1 MVASIGYWGFIPS
14 VTMTPSKYILTP
26 PDDLHPYVPSKNNDR
41 PEVYPDFDPWRH
53 TKREDEILL
62 NYVSKGY
69 YSSSKVNFE
78 SISARSSLQESLP
91 KLSDQLAEQFSQ
103 VIHIREGEVNKIFS
117 GRQDPNNSFFDDL
130 CGPGFALPGR
140 VTLTEHRRELWL
152 QELSS
157 PYASLHKLSKHIPHG
172 LKRRQVLEQCYMK
185 RIPLKRAA
193 WLIKCC
199 NSIEWKALI
208 TKQQQKQGYNIDVS
222 GQLLKEWTDNFV
234 YITEK
239 LIFEMKQHYNDPAQ
253 LKRWRGDVGYF
264 LKLLGNCYI
273 MDLLDKDIFHHWLVE
288 FCAKIEKFEL
298 LPLTLHIL
306 MVFWDGIC
314 QKVEE
319 STLSQ
324 PLFLVSKTA
333 EMLLSKYY
341 TVSHSKS
348 MIDEEKYIINDNKKN
363 NKIRESILSTLRF
376 LICKLFQE
384 QSLEAFIFPNSSWDL
399 YKPILYEIVGNF
411 QASPERLR
419 ETRKKLELISYR
431 NESLRFSS
439 SLRDEASSTEAST
452 QSNSTIMN
460 TEVDITR
467 LPFVDTKFTQMLD
480 DNPVGFDWTS
490 YVDRNV
496 LHVGQIRQLCL
507 WAVHPSRRSHYEAG
521 QLVAKVLL
529 LKMNSV
535 NGFQEYII
543 EDVIWSLVFQ
553 IAKLSEPKRQF
564 LVDLGQLYAL
574 LNIVITYGIL
584 KVSTYVRKLISSG
597 ILYLS
602 ESNDKFIHCD
612 LLINLKISPLMKTQY
627 NMVLRN
633 VMEYDASYFEKYNF
647 DQLLRNSDELKQRIV
662 TESELDSEVY
672 PLSIKIMTAEWYL
685 TKLCSEKLAPVDKA
699 TLVKNFHIF
708 CVHLQAFHYYYKW
721 IEFIVYHQLLVDIE
735 ALEALMD
742 ILLCYN
748 KLFSQLVNDHILF
761 IKTFIFIYT
770 RVLKERDSGTYAV
783 TSFMPFWRFFIKGF
797 PFALNADEELKSE
810 LSAVYEEE
818 KAKLERLANNKQ
830 EALQVYCSIR
840 GSEIKGTNLNFP
852 EVFSTSLRNL
862 LVLKDSPVDQKKFR
876 NFLLLLMASSL
887 RDYNKF
893 MSIFLKRKD
902 FEVVSLRYLISRK
915 LLTFDLVQNVLG
927 SAFVLDLLS
936 KNDVSENSYYR
947 YYEDLY
953 VKNNFAGILKASLS
967 NDFPQNHDTFLKIL
981 VRNGTLSKLSLT
993 SIKMMTGLF
1002 KENSSNSFQILDGLL
1017 HYGMSKFELHDSI
1030 QTDDPS
1036 QLYQK
1041 LNFANLW
1048 IFQVFTNFQIELIIN
1063 SGGDYHTRLHDFLF
1077 QVVEATDYNCLCAH
1091 LFDRIEDISVVEL
1104 IAQTFEGDF
1113 FSKFFSVEEID
1124 KNYMAV
1130 IVEVLT
1136 SLSQKVHKDT
1146 SNDLKIS
1153 DDNFKLL
1160 KHIMS
1165 SFCQMPEHEM
1175 QELEAQ
1181 LDVFLKIF
1189 SIHQNIL
1196 FQHIITVIRNGNY
1209 QEAAAL
1215 INDMYTLFDKI
1226 SFNLRL
1232 KLMLYEVLSS
1242 LKSYCIYVST
1252 AVIENYEQKFEV
1264 PERLLNLPP
1273 FQISSFMKEKD
1284 DEELNEEVDLG
1295 ISTVEMRN
1303 DGDKEKIRRWFI
1315 FNKKEDQYWCELQN
1329 EPYHYINNFQTEAD
1343 NSFNNSCL
1351 NLSLFNA
1358 TFQRQNPK

>member
-1 MVASIGYWGFIPS
+1 
-14 VTMTPSKYILTP
+14 MTPSKYILTP
-26 PDDLHPYVPSKNNDR
+26 PDDLHPYVSSKNNDR
-41 PEVYPDFDPWRH
+41 LEVYPDFDPWRH
-53 TKREDEILL
+53 TKEEDEILL

-69 YSSSKVNFE
+69 YSTSKVNFE

-103 VIHIREGEVNKIFS
+103 VLHIREGEVNKIFS
-117 GRQDPNNSFFDDL
+117 GRRDSNASFFNDL
-130 CGPGFALPGR
+130 CGPGFALPSR

-172 LKRRQVLEQCYMK
+172 LKRRQVLEQCYTK
-185 RIPLKRAA
+185 RIPLKRAV

-199 NSIEWKALI
+199 NSIEWKALT
-208 TKQQQKQGYNIDVS
+208 TKQQQKQGDKVDVS
-222 GQLLKEWTDNFV
+222 NQLLKEWTDNFV

-239 LIFEMKQHYNDPAQ
+239 LIFEMTQHYNDPVQ
-253 LKRWRGDVGYF
+253 LKRWRGDIGYF
-264 LKLLGNCYI
+264 LKLLGNCYT
-273 MDLLDKDIFHHWLVE
+273 MNLLDKDIFHHWLVE
-288 FCAKIEKFEL
+288 FCAKIENFEL

-306 MVFWDGIC
+306 MIFWDGIC
-314 QKVEE
+314 QRVEE

-333 EMLLSKYY
+333 EMLLNKYY

-348 MIDEEKYIINDNKKN
+348 MIDEDKYIINDNKKN

-376 LICKLFQE
+376 LICKLFQD
-384 QSLEAFIFPNSSWDL
+384 QSLEAFIFPNSSLDL
-399 YKPILYEIVGNF
+399 YKPILYEMVGTF
-411 QASPERLR
+411 QTNPEGLR

-431 NESLRFSS
+431 NESLRFNS
-439 SLRDEASSTEAST
+439 SLRDEATGTDAGNQNSSA
-452 QSNSTIMN
+452 IMN
-460 TEVDITR
+460 TEADITK
-467 LPFVDTKFTQMLD
+467 LSFVDTKFTQMLD
-480 DNPVGFDWTS
+480 DNPVGFDWAS
-490 YVDRNV
+490 YVDRNI

-507 WAVHPSRRSHYEAG
+507 WAIHPSKKSHYEAG
-521 QLVAKVLL
+521 QLAAKVLL
-529 LKMNSV
+529 LKMNSTD
-535 NGFQEYII
+535 GFQEYVI
-543 EDVIWSLVFQ
+543 EDVVWSLVFQ
-553 IAKLSEPKRQF
+553 VAKLSEPQRQF

-574 LNIVITYGIL
+574 LNVLITYGIL

-612 LLINLKISPLMKTQY
+612 LLINLKISPLMKSQY

-647 DQLLRNSDELKQRIV
+647 DLLLRLSDELKQRIV
-662 TESELDSEVY
+662 TGEDLDSGFY
-672 PLSIKIMTAEWYL
+672 PLSIKIMTAEWFL

-699 TLVKNFHIF
+699 ILVKNFRIF
-708 CVHLQAFHYYYKW
+708 CVHLQAFHHYYKW
-721 IEFIVYHQLLVDIE
+721 IEFVVYHQLLVDIE

-770 RVLKERDSGTYAV
+770 KVLKEKDSGSYAV
-783 TSFMPFWRFFIKGF
+783 TSFMPFWKFFIKSF
-797 PFALNADEELKSE
+797 PFALNVDEELKSE
-810 LSAVYEEE
+810 LSSVYEEE
-818 KAKLERLANNKQ
+818 KAKLERLTNNRQ
-830 EALQVYCSIR
+830 EALQVYNSIR
-840 GSEIKGTNLNFP
+840 GSEIRGTNLNFP
-852 EVFSTSLRNL
+852 EVFSTSLRSL
-862 LVLKDSPVDQKKFR
+862 LSLKDSPNDQKKYR

-902 FEVVSLRYLISRK
+902 FEVVNLRYLISSK

-927 SAFVLDLLS
+927 SSFVLSLLS
-936 KNDVSENSYYR
+936 KNDVPQNSYYK
-947 YYEDLY
+947 YYEDFY
-953 VKNNFAGILKASLS
+953 VKNNYSGILKSCMS
-967 NDFPQNHDTFLKIL
+967 NDFLQNHDTFFDIL
-981 VRNGTLSKLSLT
+981 VGHGTFSKLSST
-993 SIKMMTGLF
+993 SIRTIVRLF
-1002 KENSSNSFQILDGLL
+1002 KEDPSNSSQILDGLL
-1017 HYGMSKFELHDSI
+1017 HYGIPKFEVYDSI
-1030 QTDDPS
+1030 STNNPS
-1036 QLYQK
+1036 QLYGR
-1041 LNFANLW
+1041 LNFVNLW
-1048 IFQVFTNFQIELIIN
+1048 IFQAFTNFQIELIIN
-1063 SGGDYHTRLHDFLF
+1063 SDGDYHSRLHDFLF
-1077 QVVEATDYNCLCAH
+1077 QVVEATAYNCLCAH
-1091 LFDRIEDISVVEL
+1091 LFDRIEEMSIIEL
-1104 IAQTFEGDF
+1104 IAQTFEEDF
-1113 FSKFFSVEEID
+1113 FNKFFSVEEVD

-1136 SLSQKVHKDT
+1136 SLSQKVHKDS

-1153 DDNFKLL
+1153 DANFKLL
-1160 KHIMS
+1160 KHIMD

-1175 QELEAQ
+1175 QILEVQ

-1196 FQHIITVIRNGNY
+1196 FHHIITAIQSGDY
-1209 QEAAAL
+1209 EEATSL
-1215 INDMYTLFDKI
+1215 MNDMCTLFDKI

-1252 AVIENYEQKFEV
+1252 AVIENSEQKFEV
-1264 PERLLNLPP
+1264 PDRLLNLPP
-1273 FQISSFMKEKD
+1273 FQISSFMKEGD
-1284 DEELNEEVDLG
+1284 DDELNEEVDLG
-1295 ISTVEMRN
+1295 VSTVNTRIAMER
-1303 DGDKEKIRRWFI
+1303 EKIHRWFI
-1315 FNKKEDQYWCELQN
+1315 FNKQENQYWCELQN
-1329 EPYHYINNFQTEAD
+1329 EPYHYINNFQSETVT
-1343 NSFNNSCL
+1343 SFNNSCL